1 MAKRLREEV
10 DSSRFH
16 GPDGHMDIR
25 MSADENHWRFTMGLE
40 QVSLKIEA
48 TATRQQNIQNETF
61 GLYPWLSLQESLH
74 AAVSLD
80 RKSHEIDQAT
90 QRLSDALIVV
100 DQHHV
105 WRGFTL

>member
-48 TATRQQNIQNETF
+48 TATR
-61 GLYPWLSLQESLH
+61 
-74 AAVSLD
+74 
-80 RKSHEIDQAT
+80 
-90 QRLSDALIVV
+90 
-100 DQHHV
+100 
-105 WRGFTL
+105 